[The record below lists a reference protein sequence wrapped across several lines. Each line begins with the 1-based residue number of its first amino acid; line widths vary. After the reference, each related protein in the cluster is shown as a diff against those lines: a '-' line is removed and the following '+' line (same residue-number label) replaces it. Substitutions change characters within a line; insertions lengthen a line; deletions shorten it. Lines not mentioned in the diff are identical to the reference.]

1 MTQIVLATNNA
12 GKRKELC
19 QMLDPHGAGI
29 DVLGLDA
36 FPALGPLS
44 ETGATFEANAL
55 EKARAVAA
63 ATGYIAVADDSGL
76 EVDALEGAPGVYSA
90 RYSGPEADDERN
102 NAKLLHELAGLPFE
116 QRSARF
122 RCVLAVVTPD
132 GGETTVEGVWD
143 GYITESPAGSNGFGY
158 DPLFFDPE
166 CGCTSAELPSAEK
179 NRRSHRGKAL
189 RTLAAQWEQLIFA
202 TGSAAQ
208 SREP

>member
-1 MTQIVLATNNA
+1 MTQIVLATNNT

-19 QMLDPHGAGI
+19 EMLDAHGTHI
-29 DVLGLDA
+29 EILGLDA
-36 FPALGPLS
+36 FPTLGPLS
-44 ETGATFEANAL
+44 ETGVTFEANAL
-55 EKARAVAA
+55 EKARAVVT

-76 EVDALEGAPGVYSA
+76 EVDALDGAPGVHSA

-102 NAKLLHELAGLPFE
+102 NTKLLRELAGIPFE

-132 GGETTVEGVWD
+132 GKETTVEGVWE
-143 GYITESPAGSNGFGY
+143 GYIADSPAGSNGFGY

-166 CGCTSAELPSAEK
+166 CGCTSAELPAAEK

-189 RTLAAQWEQLIFA
+189 KALAEKWKQITHGTQP
-202 TGSAAQ
+202 AAP
-208 SREP
+208 S